1 MSDDLNPPDL
11 APAAASDTSWGAPPA
26 APEATVLQGRCSVC
40 GAQLAYAPGTRL
52 LECGSCGN
60 RVEIARPQDHVV
72 EEHSY
77 AHWVADH
84 GRYEVASIGGQ
95 VLRCQGCGASTETK
109 DVAGSCQFC
118 GGALVSVT
126 NPAGV
131 IVPEGVLPFQVDG
144 PAARDQFRSWVRSRW
159 FAPGALKKVGDT
171 ESLQGTYLPHWTFDA
186 ETTSDYTG
194 QRGEHYWVKEGDQ
207 QVRKTRWYGARGT
220 VELSFDDVLVPGSTT
235 LPTDRVE
242 KLGPWSLD
250 AVEPYQPEYLLGHSA
265 VRYDVDP
272 QAALPQAQAQMD
284 GEIRDEVKR
293 DIGGDEQQVH
303 HVNTR
308 YDQLMFKLILLP
320 IWIATFMYAGRQWQ
334 VTINANTG
342 EVVGQRPYSVPKIM
356 AATIVA
362 LIVVSLLI
370 WYGTSRA

>member
-1 MSDDLNPPDL
+1 M
-11 APAAASDTSWGAPPA
+11 
-26 APEATVLQGRCSVC
+26 
-40 GAQLAYAPGTRL
+40 
-52 LECGSCGN
+52 
-60 RVEIARPQDHVV
+60 
-72 EEHSY
+72 
-77 AHWVADH
+77 
-84 GRYEVASIGGQ
+84 
-95 VLRCQGCGASTETK
+95 
-109 DVAGSCQFC
+109 
-118 GGALVSVT
+118 
-126 NPAGV
+126 
-131 IVPEGVLPFQVDG
+131 
-144 PAARDQFRSWVRSRW
+144 
-159 FAPGALKKVGDT
+159 
-171 ESLQGTYLPHWTFDA
+171 
-186 ETTSDYTG
+186 
-194 QRGEHYWVKEGDQ
+194 
-207 QVRKTRWYGARGT
+207 
-220 VELSFDDVLVPGSTT
+220 
-235 LPTDRVE
+235 
-242 KLGPWSLD
+242 
-250 AVEPYQPEYLLGHSA
+250 
-265 VRYDVDP
+265 RYDVDP